1 MRAERLNWV
10 TDAYLIDISRSKVLE
25 EYIKVRVFILAAMP
39 GQEKDRV
46 WPLNVL
52 ASEFERMFSADHC
65 YRVVVLERLFG
76 VRLLICRPKG
86 QPEQVKINNREIELG
101 RITQL
106 IE

>member
-1 MRAERLNWV
+1 LNWV
-10 TDAYLIDISRSKVLE
+10 ADPQVIEISRFDVLE
-25 EYIKVRVFILAAMP
+25 EYIKVRVFILAAMS

-52 ASEFERMFSADHC
+52 APGFERMFSADPC
-65 YRVVVLERLFG
+65 YRVVVLERLFA

-86 QPEQVKINNREIELG
+86 NSEHGKVKDREIELG
-101 RITQL
+101 LITQL